1 MAAITDKEFLIKV
14 GANINRIRK
23 KKGLTLNE
31 VALESDMELTNLIP
45 IEKGRIN
52 FTGLT
57 LLRIARALDVDV
69 KEFFE

>member
-1 MAAITDKEFLIKV
+1 MAGTTDKDFLIKV

-31 VALESDMELTNLIP
+31 VALECDMEPTNLIP

-57 LLRIARALDVDV
+57 LLRIARAMGVDV
-69 KEFFE
+69 KDFFE